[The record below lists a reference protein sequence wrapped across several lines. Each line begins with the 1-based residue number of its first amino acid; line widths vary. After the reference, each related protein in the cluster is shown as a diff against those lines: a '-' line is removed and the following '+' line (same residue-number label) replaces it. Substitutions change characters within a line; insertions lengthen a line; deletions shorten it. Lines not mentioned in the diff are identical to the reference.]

1 MKFFTV
7 TDESNV
13 KHKVLVVT
21 LSETEMSELSS
32 QCKECMPSIS
42 TSSLVQMGHPYII
55 VDFGHGGSYKTA
67 IALDDISE
75 DGDKIGDEL
84 AVGDLLTVILTAKK
98 KAVKVSKD
106 KVYMN
111 VPLNEVLAFSFLFT
125 ADIAENYA
133 LFKMYQQPK
142 GE

>member
-1 MKFFTV
+1 MQFLTV
-7 TDESNV
+7 KDESNI
-13 KHKVLVVT
+13 KHKVLVVP
-21 LSETEMSELSS
+21 LSDTEMKELSS

-42 TSSLVQMGHPYII
+42 TSSMVQMGHPYII

-67 IALDDISE
+67 IALDDVSE

-84 AVGDLLTVILTAKK
+84 AVGDILTVILTTNK

-111 VPLNEVLAFSFLFT
+111 VPLQEVLAFSFLFS
-125 ADIAENYA
+125 ADMAENYS
-133 LFKMYQQPK
+133 LFKMYRQPK
-142 GE
+142 AE

>member
-1 MKFFTV
+1 MQFLTV
-7 TDESNV
+7 TDESNI
-13 KHKVLVVT
+13 KHKVLVVP
-21 LSETEMSELSS
+21 LSDTEMKELSS

-67 IALDDISE
+67 IALDDVSE
-75 DGDKIGDEL
+75 DGHKIGDEL
-84 AVGDLLTVILTAKK
+84 TVGDILTVILTADK
-98 KAVKVSKD
+98 KAVKVSQD

-111 VPLNEVLAFSFLFT
+111 VPLEEVLAFSFLVS

-133 LFKMYQQPK
+133 LFKMYRQPK
-142 GE
+142 AE